1 VIGTPAAESTTPSR
15 RGKNYYPEPPATQ
28 GRRTVVITD
37 HVAYL
42 LVTIPVTLGVGH
54 TLFSSGRLF
63 LIDVFSGNER
73 TADAV
78 NRLLLTEVY

>member
-1 VIGTPAAESTTPSR
+1 M
-15 RGKNYYPEPPATQ
+15 
-28 GRRTVVITD
+28 ITD

-78 NRLLLTEVY
+78 NRLLLTEVYLVNLAGVLLALRFGRAVAGIAET